1 MGEKDHEQSSSF
13 AESGE
18 RLDQRGWNEQQY
30 LEQYDVSAFERPS
43 VTADMLIF
51 TILDEQQ
58 DNYRKLPEKSLH
70 LMMVQRGEHPY
81 LGWWAL
87 PGGFVGMKES
97 LDEAAA
103 RELRTET
110 GLDGIYMEQLYTWGA
125 VDRDPRTRVIST
137 AYMALADS
145 TSQQIQAGDD
155 AQDARWF
162 KLGYRVLQEK
172 KVHMEG
178 GCRLERDVQVE
189 LTHQDIR
196 LTGTVRVTRT
206 YHGTLIG
213 EQWQVLSSEGIAF
226 DHVQMIAYGLERLRS
241 KIEYTDIAFNLMPPL
256 FTLSALQQVYE
267 IVLDKELLAPAFRR
281 KMAPRVIATNEYT
294 KDAGHRPSQLY
305 RYRPEWE
312 V

>member
-13 AESGE
+13 AGAAD
-18 RLDQRGWNEQQY
+18 RLDHRGWNEQQY
-30 LEQYDVSAFERPS
+30 LEQYDVSEFERPS

-87 PGGFVGMKES
+87 PGGFVAMNES

-103 RELRTET
+103 RELRSET

-145 TSQQIQAGDD
+145 TSQQIQAGED
-155 AQDARWF
+155 ARDARWF

-172 KVHMEG
+172 KVHIEG
-178 GCRLERDVQVE
+178 GCRLERDMQVE
-189 LTHQDIR
+189 LVHHDIR
-196 LTGTVRVTRT
+196 LTGTIRVTRT
-206 YHGTLIG
+206 YQGTLTG
-213 EQWQVLSSEGIAF
+213 EQWQVLSSDGIAF

-267 IVLDKELLAPAFRR
+267 IVLGKELLAPAFRR

>member
-1 MGEKDHEQSSSF
+1 MGEQDHQSSS
-13 AESGE
+13 SHGE
-18 RLDQRGWNEQQY
+18 TADKLDHRGWNEQQY
-30 LEQYDVSAFERPS
+30 LEQYDVSEFERPS

-103 RELRTET
+103 RELRSET

-125 VDRDPRTRVIST
+125 VERDPRTRVIST

-145 TSQQIQAGDD
+145 TSQHIEAGDD
-155 AQDARWF
+155 ARDARWF
-162 KLGYRVLQEK
+162 KLNYRVLQEK
-172 KVHMEG
+172 KIHLED
-178 GCRLERDVQVE
+178 GCNLERDVQVE
-189 LTHQDIR
+189 LEHQDIR
-196 LTGTVRVTRT
+196 LSGTVRVTRT
-206 YHGTLIG
+206 YRGTLTG
-213 EQWQVLSSEGIAF
+213 EQWEVLSSDGIAF
-226 DHVQMIAYGLERLRS
+226 DHVQMIAYGIERLRS

-267 IVLDKELLAPAFRR
+267 IVLGKELLAPAFRR
-281 KMAPRVIATNEYT
+281 KMATRVIATNEYT